1 MKKLIS
7 AKEYIILVWEMA
19 GLTYIQKLHLLV
31 AYANFLSQPLTLGMF
46 VPCKLVGGVWV
57 VLEDPV
63 NYSAFE
69 VGMSRKDFNFCFPDC
84 QEYQEA
90 KDRVLFEGFEKIIT
104 NNSGS
109 FEIMRDGF
117 QVYYYKSIP
126 DYCLWL
132 GSQKEKLV
140 EDLVKHNLE
149 LTQTAQKQLSSIIH
163 HHHLTVKY
171 FRLVG
176 AQ

>member
-7 AKEYIILVWEMA
+7 SKEYIILVWKMV

-31 AYANFLSQPLTLGMF
+31 AYANFLSKKLELWMF
-46 VPCKLVGGVWV
+46 IPCKLVDGVWV
-57 VLEDPV
+57 VLEEPDGD
-63 NYSAFE
+63 NYKSDEEKEIPKFDYFKYK
-69 VGMSRKDFNFCFPDC
+69 KDSE
-84 QEYQEA
+84 EYQEA

-109 FEIMRDGF
+109 FEIMKDGF

-140 EDLVKHNLE
+140 EDLVKYNLE
-149 LTQTAQKQLSSIIH
+149 LTQTAQKQLS
-163 HHHLTVKY
+163 
-171 FRLVG
+171 
-176 AQ
+176 